1 MKIDLVYR
9 QIDERT
15 RDVGLELALE
25 NVRPDEVHIIND
37 VRPFTECVQQM
48 LRIKH
53 DCDYVLY
60 LDADCLI
67 LEDMREFIESCDAAY
82 IDAYVTDLFRGR
94 IHCGAHITRID
105 LVRRMAAIEPPVDD
119 IKYVLRPESRLRN
132 LAMKPLR
139 MSKQFRNFDILH
151 DHFQYY
157 RHVFAKYAL
166 RELRSRT
173 DVQGRRLTMSMK
185 GWPKPNCK
193 VTDFSVARHAV
204 EYARAMVPE
213 SASAQE
219 VQSFIEA
226 LPEHAASELDRL
238 GIEEKPPFTRAD
250 LDDWLDGNS
259 SRRVYGATEKN
270 KPKVFG
276 LGLSRTGTRSLTK
289 ALKVLGF
296 DCAHYPVDEDTYTE
310 LTNGQYDLTVLKYYD
325 GLTDITVAPFF
336 EMFDKQYPGS
346 KFILTVRD
354 RESWLRSCQNH
365 WFNRPAFKEAEDPDE
380 ETHYL
385 MRQFLRSSV
394 FGCYN
399 FVPERFVWVYEQYVK
414 RVMDYFKDRPED
426 LLVINVCEGEGYEKL
441 APFLN
446 RPLPTQPFPHKGNVL
461 SQRIAQE
468 RAKIRARLELAG

>member
-193 VTDFSVARHAV
+193 VTDFSVA
-204 EYARAMVPE
+204 P
-213 SASAQE
+213 
-219 VQSFIEA
+219 
-226 LPEHAASELDRL
+226 
-238 GIEEKPPFTRAD
+238 
-250 LDDWLDGNS
+250 
-259 SRRVYGATEKN
+259 
-270 KPKVFG
+270 
-276 LGLSRTGTRSLTK
+276 
-289 ALKVLGF
+289 
-296 DCAHYPVDEDTYTE
+296 
-310 LTNGQYDLTVLKYYD
+310 
-325 GLTDITVAPFF
+325 
-336 EMFDKQYPGS
+336 
-346 KFILTVRD
+346 
-354 RESWLRSCQNH
+354 
-365 WFNRPAFKEAEDPDE
+365 
-380 ETHYL
+380 
-385 MRQFLRSSV
+385 
-394 FGCYN
+394 
-399 FVPERFVWVYEQYVK
+399 
-414 RVMDYFKDRPED
+414 
-426 LLVINVCEGEGYEKL
+426 
-441 APFLN
+441 
-446 RPLPTQPFPHKGNVL
+446 
-461 SQRIAQE
+461 
-468 RAKIRARLELAG
+468 

>member
-1 MKIDLVYR
+1 MQTKLLRVLAVLLAITLFAACGSDDDDDPGASDEGPESTEAPEGEGAAGGDFIDLGTVVGDPLEH
-9 QIDERT
+9 IDP
-15 RDVGLELALE
+15 AL
-25 NVRPDEVHIIND
+25 NS
-37 VRPFTECVQQM
+37 T
-48 LRIKH
+48 
-53 DCDYVLY
+53 
-60 LDADCLI
+60 
-67 LEDMREFIESCDAAY
+67 
-82 IDAYVTDLFRGR
+82 
-94 IHCGAHITRID
+94 
-105 LVRRMAAIEPPVDD
+105 
-119 IKYVLRPESRLRN
+119 
-132 LAMKPLR
+132 
-139 MSKQFRNFDILH
+139 
-151 DHFQYY
+151 
-157 RHVFAKYAL
+157 
-166 RELRSRT
+166 
-173 DVQGRRLTMSMK
+173 
-185 GWPKPNCK
+185 
-193 VTDFSVARHAV
+193 
-204 EYARAMVPE
+204 
-213 SASAQE
+213 
-219 VQSFIEA
+219 
-226 LPEHAASELDRL
+226 
-238 GIEEKPPFTRAD
+238 
-250 LDDWLDGNS
+250 LDGFQVIN
-259 SRRVYGATEKN
+259 AT
-270 KPKVFG
+270 
-276 LGLSRTGTRSLTK
+276 
-289 ALKVLGF
+289 
-296 DCAHYPVDEDTYTE
+296 
-310 LTNGQYDLTVLKYYD
+310 YD